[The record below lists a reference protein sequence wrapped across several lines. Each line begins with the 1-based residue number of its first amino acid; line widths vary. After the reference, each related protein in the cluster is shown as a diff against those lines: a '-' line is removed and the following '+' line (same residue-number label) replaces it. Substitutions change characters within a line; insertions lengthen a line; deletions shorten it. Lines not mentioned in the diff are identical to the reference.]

1 MAVTWRERGEQRNRH
16 YYRLFPLHPLQ
27 RYELWYLNTS
37 SPPTAP
43 PPTPPPSLVVF
54 GGTGAKKDSHT
65 ISSDVT
71 VFNWRRKRWEGVPP
85 CCGSPHP
92 ATVSA
97 SSVAV
102 GDAIVFFGG
111 VDVANG
117 SKSLSVVS
125 VLNCRTWLWTRPP
138 IMVGR
143 RLGSGSG

>member
-1 MAVTWRERGEQRNRH
+1 M
-16 YYRLFPLHPLQ
+16 
-27 RYELWYLNTS
+27 
-37 SPPTAP
+37 
-43 PPTPPPSLVVF
+43 F
-54 GGTGAKKDSHT
+54 GGTGAKKDYRA
-65 ISSDVT
+65 ISTDVT
-71 VFNWRRKRWEGVPP
+71 VFNWRRKRWEGIPP
-85 CCGSPHP
+85 STGSPHP

-117 SKSLSVVS
+117 SKSSSTVS